1 MSSHPLAVLHPDKI
15 TTLLTGYRPA
25 SVFILSAAKMD
36 KVDTAFK
43 LGLAEGSCEIGFP
56 CQKTVRQTIFG
67 VPSLTVGYAFQATS
81 AEKHM

>member
-1 MSSHPLAVLHPDKI
+1 
-15 TTLLTGYRPA
+15 
-25 SVFILSAAKMD
+25 MD

-81 AEKHM
+81 AEKHMW